1 MPPSVNRLRNAI
13 LDAIDAKDEAVRAV
27 GDAGMRHAVMARS
40 HAVLTAALPDATDE
54 HMTQALASDEVQ
66 HPVLAAI
73 VHGWLVADR
82 HAKTHV
88 PAIRAASPGADE
100 GPIRKQHVLARRAA
114 RGSVGK

>member
-1 MPPSVNRLRNAI
+1 MPPSVNALRDAI

-40 HAVLTAALPDATDE
+40 HAVLTAALPDATDA
-54 HMTQALASDEVQ
+54 HMTQALASDEVT

-82 HAKTHV
+82 HAREHTA
-88 PAIRAASPGADE
+88 AIRAAAPGVDE
-100 GPIRKQHVLARRAA
+100 GPIRKQHVLARRVQ
-114 RGSVGK
+114 RGSVEK